1 VTDKSL
7 AVYIMANTRPTL
19 YTGVTDNLIRRVY
32 EHKNNLNN
40 RCFTA
45 KYHLHRLVY
54 YEFCENSLSAIIR
67 EKQIK
72 NMSRQQ
78 KIDLIK
84 QKNPTFRDL
93 YEDISDPR
101 QTKMDSGQAGMTT
114 I

>member
-1 VTDKSL
+1 
-7 AVYIMANTRPTL
+7 MANARPTL
-19 YTGVTDNLIRRVY
+19 YTGITDDLIRRVY
-32 EHKNNLNN
+32 EHKNNISPIS
-40 RCFTA
+40 FTA

-84 QKNPTFRDL
+84 QGNPEFKDL
-93 YEDISDPR
+93 YEDFLGGIPA
-101 QTKMDSGQAGMTT
+101 KPE
-114 I
+114 